1 MDNQQAEQQVEQQ
14 AEPGAVEQAP
24 VDWQGESKKFQ
35 SMYDRQTA
43 DYDTLKSQTAKYAQL
58 AKMLESRPD
67 VVSAMR
73 DTLAGKAQKKEEPK
87 VDADS
92 FDPWEA
98 YSDPGSESYRLRQ
111 KENAKMVNGAVK
123 KQMAGLQ
130 MQMGMQNLK
139 GELESKYGMKDQS
152 EVNDFMKFAMTPK
165 DKIPIDTLVDVYR
178 KNKGAGQQRTGANE
192 NLEATQRSQG
202 IPKSAGIL
210 QGAKP
215 ERSKN
220 DSNTL
225 FDRLLKSSG
234 SGSRLP

>member
-1 MDNQQAEQQVEQQ
+1 MTSSGLISV
-14 AEPGAVEQAP
+14 
-24 VDWQGESKKFQ
+24 
-35 SMYDRQTA
+35 
-43 DYDTLKSQTAKYAQL
+43 L
-58 AKMLESRPD
+58 
-67 VVSAMR
+67 
-73 DTLAGKAQKKEEPK
+73 
-87 VDADS
+87 
-92 FDPWEA
+92 
-98 YSDPGSESYRLRQ
+98 
-111 KENAKMVNGAVK
+111 
-123 KQMAGLQ
+123 LQ

-139 GELESKYGMKDQS
+139 GELESKYGMTDPS

-165 DKIPIDTLVDVYR
+165 DRIPIDTLVDVYR

-215 ERSKN
+215 EKN
-220 DSNTL
+220 KSDSNTL